1 MDYRNIDSRDNRLSS
16 VPPPPAK
23 YSCFFTPNLMIV
35 EGEKMIKIRF
45 RTFVMV
51 AFVAMVG
58 VLFSSC
64 VSTSSHPQKDMD
76 KMKDNIVY
84 ELAESASVSKV
95 SYFYED
101 YKGSPTLHFEV
112 DIKNISQVAHRY
124 RLNILLPQGPAVG
137 GMYPRKKKA
146 IEPGETLTRK
156 FPVYIDSNKLPSNFM
171 PTGFTLVVK
180 EL

>member
-1 MDYRNIDSRDNRLSS
+1 M
-16 VPPPPAK
+16 
-23 YSCFFTPNLMIV
+23 M
-35 EGEKMIKIRF
+35 KIRF
-45 RTFVMV
+45 RTFMMI
-51 AFVAMVG
+51 AFVVMIG
-58 VLFSSC
+58 SLFSAC
-64 VSTSSHPQKDMD
+64 VSSSSHPQKAMD
-76 KMKDNIVY
+76 QMKDNIVY
-84 ELAESASVSKV
+84 DLPASASISKV

-112 DIKNISQVAHRY
+112 DIKNTTQVAHRY

-156 FPVYIDSNKLPSNFM
+156 FPVYIDSKKFPSNFM
-171 PTGFTLVVK
+171 PTGFTLVIK